1 MGSHLLL
8 GLLVSPEGTMAD
20 PMYRQIAEDLR
31 LKIESSELEPGNQLP
46 TEQELGE
53 RYKASRNTI
62 RDAVKWLT
70 TRGLVETKPGQGTFV
85 TETIDP
91 FITTLS
97 EDPETG
103 FGGGEGAA
111 YLSEVTAQRRKPDAS
126 DPQVEIQRA
135 EGKIAA
141 ELRLEEGTP
150 VVSRH
155 QQRFIDD
162 RAWSLQTSFYP
173 MKLVQRGALE
183 LIQPANIKLGT
194 VVYLKETLGIEQAG
208 YKDTITVR
216 PPDET
221 EATFFKLPDD
231 GRIAV
236 FETFRTAFDK
246 NNGPFRLTVSVF
258 PADRNQFVINV
269 GDVQV
274 EGT

>member
-1 MGSHLLL
+1 
-8 GLLVSPEGTMAD
+8 MAD
-20 PMYRQIAEDLR
+20 PLYRQIAEHLR
-31 LKIESSELEPGNQLP
+31 LGIESSELEPGRQLP

-70 TRGLVETKPGQGTFV
+70 TRGLVETRHGQGTFV

-126 DPQVEIQRA
+126 DTHVEIQRA
-135 EGKIAA
+135 AGKIAA

-155 QQRFIDD
+155 QRRFIDD

-173 MKLVQRGALE
+173 MGLVQRGALE
-183 LIQPANIKLGT
+183 LIKPANIEPGT
-194 VVYLKETLGIEQAG
+194 VLYLKETLGIEQAG

-216 PPDET
+216 PASET
-221 EATFFKLPDD
+221 ETTFFKLPDD

-246 NNGPFRLTVSVF
+246 KDGPFRLTRSVF
-258 PADRNQFVINV
+258 PADRNVFVVNV
-269 GDVQV
+269 GDVCADGSNPDQRRS
-274 EGT
+274 G